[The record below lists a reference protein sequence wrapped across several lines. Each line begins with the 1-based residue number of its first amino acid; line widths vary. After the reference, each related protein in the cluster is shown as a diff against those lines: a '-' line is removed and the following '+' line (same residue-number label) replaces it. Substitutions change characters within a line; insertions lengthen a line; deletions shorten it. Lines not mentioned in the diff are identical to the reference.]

1 MIAFGNKIGMNGLL
15 IAFLAVGLAAR
26 VLAADNGK
34 EAKSEAPVVLILG
47 PGRGCATPLL
57 HGCSAR
63 SGAGNIHI
71 TQPAADTISVIMT
84 GGAVVRGHLC
94 KDASAA
100 MNFELAQCFEVVFND
115 PKVKSAKLILWGRQ
129 VGLLRSAW
137 PCCGKQGGAAEIC
150 TPARATVTCADTQ
163 TLALELPPRMV
174 AGGLNLSVHD
184 REGPIYVPVTPGKY
198 TLHQVFGISASHGH
212 GVFCKPTSVEFA
224 PESLEGDWLGQ
235 REPFHKAEKK
245 DFGFHVILKVAAD
258 GEAHTREP

>member
-1 MIAFGNKIGMNGLL
+1 MITLGNKISVNGLL
-15 IAFLAVGLAAR
+15 AAFLTVSLAAQ
-26 VLAADNGK
+26 VPAADNGK
-34 EAKSEAPVVLILG
+34 EAKSEPPVALILG
-47 PGRGCATPLL
+47 SGQGSATPLL

-71 TQPAADTISVIMT
+71 TQPASDIISVIMT
-84 GGAVVRGHLC
+84 GGAVARGHLC

-137 PCCGKQGGAAEIC
+137 PCCGKQGGSAEIC
-150 TPARATVTCADTQ
+150 TPARAAVNCAGTQ
-163 TLALELPPRMV
+163 TLALELPPRTV

-184 REGPIYVPVTPGKY
+184 REGPVYVPVTPGKY
-198 TLHQVFGISASHGH
+198 TLHQVFGISAGHSH

-258 GEAHTREP
+258 DEPDAKKP